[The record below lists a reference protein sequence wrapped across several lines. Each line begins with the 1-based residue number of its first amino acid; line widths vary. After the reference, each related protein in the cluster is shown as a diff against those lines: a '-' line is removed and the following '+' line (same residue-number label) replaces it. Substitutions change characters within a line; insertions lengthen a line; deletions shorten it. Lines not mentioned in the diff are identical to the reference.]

1 MAVAGSPGALY
12 FRDMGAGPVLVFVHG
27 LGVSSRYF
35 VPLMRELCGAF
46 RCVAPDLPG
55 HGRSPGPA
63 LDIDGL
69 AAALIG
75 FLHRH
80 SLTSVTLVANSLG
93 CQVVAALVERHPES
107 VMGMVFIAPT
117 IDPATRDHF
126 WRSLLAASV
135 REPLPLLPILA
146 WDYLRFGLRR
156 FIRTIRY
163 ALADDIARRLPQL
176 HLPALIVQGARDH
189 IVTVPWAT
197 SVAAGLPL
205 GELAVIADGAHAV
218 HYSRPAAVAA
228 LVTSFRGRIEQNVHP
243 RHSDGQRDGVTL
255 QAPDF
260 RRKPHWRGTCEGTG
274 SNPRPPRAAT
284 FPEVP

>member
-1 MAVAGSPGALY
+1 MAVADSPGALY
-12 FRDMGAGPVLVFVHG
+12 FRDIGAGPVLVFVHG

-35 VPLMRELCGAF
+35 VPLMRELSGTF

-69 AAALIG
+69 AAALNG
-75 FLHRH
+75 FLHAHGLR
-80 SLTSVTLVANSLG
+80 SVTLVANSLG
-93 CQVVAALVERHPES
+93 CQVVAALVERHPGS
-107 VMGMVFIAPT
+107 VTSMVFIAPT

-135 REPLPLLPILA
+135 REPLPLLPILV

-156 FIRTIRY
+156 FIKTSRY
-163 ALADDIARRLPQL
+163 ALADDIAIRLPHL

-189 IVTVPWAT
+189 IVTVPWAA

-218 HYSRPAAVAA
+218 HFSRPAVVAA
-228 LVTSFRGRIEQNVHP
+228 LVTSFHSRIERSSTSP
-243 RHSDGQRDGVTL
+243 
-255 QAPDF
+255 
-260 RRKPHWRGTCEGTG
+260 
-274 SNPRPPRAAT
+274 
-284 FPEVP
+284 